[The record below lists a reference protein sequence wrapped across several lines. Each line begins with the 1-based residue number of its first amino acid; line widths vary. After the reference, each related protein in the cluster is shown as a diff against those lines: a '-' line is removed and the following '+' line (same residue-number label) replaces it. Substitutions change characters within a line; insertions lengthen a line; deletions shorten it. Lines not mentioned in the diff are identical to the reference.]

1 MAKRNTANSGANNET
16 KITTV
21 TQPDGDFSYKRD
33 RAQTMTF
40 AKMQEILQRNPNRG
54 VNKTFAQ
61 YTKDLVKTY
70 IQSPAANQDTLREIS
85 RFLCR
90 NSLLYQKMI

>member
-40 AKMQEILQRNPNRG
+40 AKM
-54 VNKTFAQ
+54 
-61 YTKDLVKTY
+61 
-70 IQSPAANQDTLREIS
+70 
-85 RFLCR
+85 
-90 NSLLYQKMI
+90 